1 MWSRAGSSCISQDW
15 ARNPWRSCNSSE
27 EQPEKSKFRHQ
38 KLSQHLQVGLCPG
51 GGKRNDG
58 IFLSTLNYSAIIAI
72 NETLAMT
79 ATVQSGIG
87 LRTFLDA
94 VAAQNLALPIAH
106 YWDGITLGSLL
117 GTGGHA
123 STLFGRGS
131 ALHDYVTSLKIV
143 ITATAAEG
151 YSKTITLITAEC
163 DPADL
168 NAAKL
173 FSLAVLGV
181 FPHCQLR
188 WFSSVRTFCNI

>member
-1 MWSRAGSSCISQDW
+1 MS
-15 ARNPWRSCNSSE
+15 
-27 EQPEKSKFRHQ
+27 
-38 KLSQHLQVGLCPG
+38 
-51 GGKRNDG
+51 GGKRNDS

-87 LRTFLDA
+87 LSTFLDA

-106 YWDGITLGSLL
+106 YWDGVTLGDLL
-117 GTGGHA
+117 GTGGHG

-131 ALHDYVTSLKIV
+131 AVHDYVTSLKLV
-143 ITATAAEG
+143 IPATAAEG
-151 YSKTITLITAEC
+151 YSKTITLTAEC

-173 FSLAVLGV
+173 SLGVLGV
-181 FPHCQLR
+181 FPHCQLH
-188 WFSSVRTFCNI
+188 